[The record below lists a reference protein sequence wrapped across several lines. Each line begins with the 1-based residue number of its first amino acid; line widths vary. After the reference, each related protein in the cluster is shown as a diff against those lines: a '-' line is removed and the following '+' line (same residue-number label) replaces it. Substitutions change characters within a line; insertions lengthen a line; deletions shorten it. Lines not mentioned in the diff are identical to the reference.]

1 MSTTEALRT
10 QVDNL
15 RLEIQQ
21 LQVENVKLKFQVA
34 EALNEPSESAS
45 GGGGLAATAARGS
58 GARSQYG
65 TASSRSQGGA
75 QGSKGDG
82 G

>member
-21 LQVENVKLKFQVA
+21 LQVENARLKSQFV
-34 EALNEPSESAS
+34 EENVSESSRDTSALEEEVEELRRRLHEAQEREVNS
-45 GGGGLAATAARGS
+45 ET
-58 GARSQYG
+58 
-65 TASSRSQGGA
+65 SS
-75 QGSKGDG
+75 
-82 G
+82 

>member
-21 LQVENVKLKFQVA
+21 LQVENAKLKSQLV
-34 EALNEPSESAS
+34 EESVSEPSGETSA
-45 GGGGLAATAARGS
+45 LKKEVEELCQRLHE
-58 GARSQYG
+58 
-65 TASSRSQGGA
+65 A
-75 QGSKGDG
+75 QKREVN
-82 G
+82 

>member
-21 LQVENVKLKFQVA
+21 LQVENARLK
-34 EALNEPSESAS
+34 
-45 GGGGLAATAARGS
+45 
-58 GARSQYG
+58 SQLV
-65 TASSRSQGGA
+65 
-75 QGSKGDG
+75 
-82 G
+82 